1 MALTGVNNWLG
12 REWLRVDGLVALP
25 RVGWGTA
32 GGGAGRKGG
41 LSSVSAGTAP
51 CDTALAV
58 RKCWLSESEFLGE
71 GGEGWVGG
79 QVSGRGGVGMGDG
92 LVWGVWAGWL
102 RDRKHESLG
111 P

>member
-1 MALTGVNNWLG
+1 MALPGVKSWLG
-12 REWLRVDGLVALP
+12 LEWLRVDVLVALP
-25 RVGWGTA
+25 RVGRGTA
-32 GGGAGRKGG
+32 GGGAGGNGG

-51 CDTALAV
+51 YDTALAV
-58 RKCWLSESEFLGE
+58 RKCWLGESKFLGE

-92 LVWGVWAGWL
+92 LVWGVWAGLL
-102 RDRKHESLG
+102 RDEKHEARG